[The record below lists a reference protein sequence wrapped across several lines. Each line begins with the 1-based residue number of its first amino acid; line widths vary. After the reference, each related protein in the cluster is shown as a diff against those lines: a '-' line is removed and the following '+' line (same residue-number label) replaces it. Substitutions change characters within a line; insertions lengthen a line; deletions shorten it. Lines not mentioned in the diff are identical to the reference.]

1 MWKGK
6 DPSWEAVATVGHTE
20 SVVLVVLGWEWQRM
34 LTRRSGRDGGWRQK
48 GTGTGYGSEQTKG
61 QSQRQRR
68 RASSPPKEEGEESG
82 RGFQQAAW
90 TVEGW
95 EWTLLFSLGC
105 RKRSVLLGVSERLMA
120 NRLMVWRSHYNQQTH
135 ELRKKQNI
143 EQARWLSGL
152 RHLPPRLNLMAGPRR
167 WKERTNSHKLCSD

>member
-1 MWKGK
+1 MRKGK
-6 DPSWEAVATVGHTE
+6 DPGWEVAATVGHTE
-20 SVVLVVLGWEWQRM
+20 SVVLVVLGREWQRM

-61 QSQRQRR
+61 QNQRRRR

-82 RGFQQAAW
+82 RGFQHAAW

-105 RKRSVLLGVSERLMA
+105 RKRSVLLGVSERLIMA
-120 NRLMVWRSHYNQQTH
+120 KSEGVIITSRLMSWEKSRT
-135 ELRKKQNI
+135 
-143 EQARWLSGL
+143 LSK
-152 RHLPPRLNLMAGPRR
+152 RLPPRLNLIAGPRW